1 MHEKIDYDHMF
12 KILSAMKKGEKVEC
26 RPCIRDCD
34 EDWELVEDRYPD
46 FQNYDYRIPEV
57 SQ

>member
-1 MHEKIDYDHMF
+1 MQQNIDYEHMF
-12 KILSAMKKGEKVEC
+12 EILSAMENFVLVER
-26 RPCIRDCD
+26 RPCVRDCN

-57 SQ
+57 S